1 MYTYHLMKEDGLGT
15 TAKEDGSSAVR
26 EGEFFRRGAVG

>member
-1 MYTYHLMKEDGLGT
+1 MKEDGLGT